1 MTEKIRHFI
10 DLDYFS
16 KNDFRDLLNSC
27 HQRKKSKVRSG
38 KAEVDNDA
46 CAKDKILAMIFEK
59 PSTRTRFSFEAAMY
73 QLGGKSIVV
82 NSNDMQLNRGETISD
97 TAKVLSRYVDIVML
111 RTNEHSSILD
121 FSQSSSVPV
130 INGLSDLSHP
140 CQVVADLMTFE
151 EIIGPIK
158 NKVVTWFG
166 PGNNMTHSWI
176 HAASLLDFELR
187 VCAPKE
193 YLPNAEIVGK
203 AISEG
208 AKIIEIDN
216 PEEAANG
223 SHCIVTDTWFSMGDK
238 EDSSKREVLS
248 KFQVT
253 NKLISLA
260 DDKVIFLHCLPAHR
274 GEEVD
279 SQVIDGPHSYVW
291 DEAENRLHAQKGIID
306 WCLNSN

>member
-27 HQRKKSKVRSG
+27 HQRKNSKVRVG
-38 KAEVDNDA
+38 KAEVDSDA

-59 PSTRTRFSFEAAMY
+59 PSTRTRFSFEVAMC

-140 CQVVADLMTFE
+140 CQVVADLVTIKEHF
-151 EIIGPIK
+151 GNFK
-158 NKVVTWFG
+158 NKKIAWFG
-166 PGNNMTHSWI
+166 DCNNVLQSWI
-176 HAASLLDFELR
+176 EASVLLDFELNIGCPEG
-187 VCAPKE
+187 VAPVPKTVLWARE
-193 YLPNAEIVGK
+193 RNEKI
-203 AISEG
+203 
-208 AKIIEIDN
+208 KIIQKNSRRCPSILTTPFLDVQW
-216 PEEAANG
+216 PLAAYLRRSG
-223 SHCIVTDTWFSMGDK
+223 VACFGKS
-238 EDSSKREVLS
+238 
-248 KFQVT
+248 
-253 NKLISLA
+253 
-260 DDKVIFLHCLPAHR
+260 
-274 GEEVD
+274 
-279 SQVIDGPHSYVW
+279 
-291 DEAENRLHAQKGIID
+291 GII
-306 WCLNSN
+306 LG

>member
-59 PSTRTRFSFEAAMY
+59 PSTRTRFSFEAAMF

-187 VCAPKE
+187 VCAPNE

>member
-16 KNDFRDLLNSC
+16 KIDFRNLLNSC
-27 HQRKKSKVRSG
+27 HQRKNSKIRNG
-38 KAEVDNDA
+38 KAEIDDDA
-46 CAKDKILAMIFEK
+46 CAQDKILAMIFEK
-59 PSTRTRFSFEAAMY
+59 PSTRTRFSFETAMY

-121 FSQSSSVPV
+121 FSVSSSVPV

-151 EIIGPIK
+151 EILGPIES
-158 NKVVTWFG
+158 KVVTWFG

-187 VCAPKE
+187 ICAPGD
-193 YLPNAEIVGK
+193 YLPNSAIVEK
-203 AISEG
+203 AKNEG
-208 AKIIEIDN
+208 AKILETDD
-216 PEEAANG
+216 PKKASTG
-223 SHCIVTDTWFSMGDK
+223 SNCIVT
-238 EDSSKREVLS
+238 
-248 KFQVT
+248 
-253 NKLISLA
+253 
-260 DDKVIFLHCLPAHR
+260 CLLYTSPSPRDA
-274 GEEVD
+274 
-279 SQVIDGPHSYVW
+279 
-291 DEAENRLHAQKGIID
+291 
-306 WCLNSN
+306 

>member
-27 HQRKKSKVRSG
+27 HQRKKSKVRVG
-38 KAEVDNDA
+38 KAEVDSDA

-158 NKVVTWFG
+158 SKVVTWFG

-187 VCAPKE
+187 VCAPKY
-193 YLPNAEIVGK
+193 YLPNVEIVEK
-203 AISEG
+203 ARSEG
-208 AKIIEIDN
+208 AKIIEIDD
-216 PEEAANG
+216 PKEAANG

-248 KFQVT
+248 QFQVT

-260 DDKVIFLHCLPAHR
+260 DDNVIFLHCLPAHR

-279 SQVIDGPHSYVW
+279 SQVIDGPHSFVW